1 MDLTFKGKATNL
13 ADIDIPRIG
22 HQIGVGEDELH
33 AFMDVE
39 AAGSPWDAKGR
50 PKMLFEPHVFYRL
63 LGKGAKRDRA
73 VREGLAYPKWG
84 EKPYPRDSYPRL
96 SAALKIDADKALM
109 SCSWG
114 LTQIMG
120 QWHQDCGYATPHAMV
135 LAFSDSAAAHL
146 DATVKLLKAW
156 KIDDDLRAHR
166 WVEIA
171 KVWNG
176 PAHAKHNYAGRMKTA
191 FEKWRKIRDT
201 PFDPAKDLAPTA
213 PAEKPASAPKPV
225 PPVDPRVPPPDQPV
239 EETQGGLVVLFL
251 AIAGVAGTLW
261 ASASGT
267 VCNIFG
273 VLCQ

>member
-1 MDLTFKGKATNL
+1 MDITFKGKATNL

-73 VREGLAYPKWG
+73 VKEGLAYAKWG

-96 SAALKIDADKALM
+96 SAALKIDADKAMM

-114 LTQIMG
+114 LTQILA

-135 LAFSDSAAAHL
+135 LAFADSAAAHL

-176 PAHAKHNYAGRMKTA
+176 PAHAKHNYAGRMKAA
-191 FEKWRKIRDT
+191 FERWRKIKDT
-201 PFDPAKDLAPTA
+201 PFDAAKDLAPAA
-213 PAEKPASAPKPV
+213 PAQKPADAPKPV
-225 PPVDPRVPPPDQPV
+225 TAPSPAPKPQPAPAAPPAGK
-239 EETQGGLVVLFL
+239 GGIIA
-251 AIAGVAGTLW
+251 AIAAAVVALGG
-261 ASASGT
+261 SALAYFFP
-267 VCNIFG
+267 NLFG
-273 VLCQ
+273 G